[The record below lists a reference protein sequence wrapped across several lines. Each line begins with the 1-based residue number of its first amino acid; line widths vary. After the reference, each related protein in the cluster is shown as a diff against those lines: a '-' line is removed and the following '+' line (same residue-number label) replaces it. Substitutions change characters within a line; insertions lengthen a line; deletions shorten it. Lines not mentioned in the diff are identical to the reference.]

1 MGMANRIQCLALDK
15 TSLFQRSLVE
25 DIISAEFA
33 PQQGE
38 SIAVATLL
46 DRAFA
51 LANAGTSNAIPIS
64 LILNQLTGRW
74 LQQFLSKVYP
84 SLHSVICGLSWT
96 EVFSLSQDKLWQDF
110 ISFINV
116 FIGVVQ
122 DGWVNK
128 YDSIIEMGI
137 HKLSHSMVLLS
148 AARLIKKEAVD
159 AVRNKLFYGGYISEA
174 QNLELIIDTIIDAYG
189 GKYRAFLDVL
199 YAIDICA
206 KMIEEKLKMER
217 KYSYLLDF
225 ERSRVEREFEILK

>member
-1 MGMANRIQCLALDK
+1 M
-15 TSLFQRSLVE
+15 
-25 DIISAEFA
+25 
-33 PQQGE
+33 
-38 SIAVATLL
+38 
-46 DRAFA
+46 
-51 LANAGTSNAIPIS
+51 
-64 LILNQLTGRW
+64 
-74 LQQFLSKVYP
+74 
-84 SLHSVICGLSWT
+84 
-96 EVFSLSQDKLWQDF
+96 
-110 ISFINV
+110 
-116 FIGVVQ
+116 Q